1 MKTNCVTA
9 REKLR
14 EKTGMTLTEV
24 LVALAV
30 LSIAI
35 MCFLPLAQSSFKNI
49 YTVGEATKSNYR
61 AVGLIER
68 LIGNNGANG
77 AYEVSTD
84 NVPLQMQVKNI
95 AIQANDGTM
104 QSINGASIVS
114 KPENAAAGFSTFICD
129 SVTAKM
135 VCYPSHIADDFLTKT
150 ITLYAA
156 GFRFSDVSEFQLSY
170 TDSTGTLQT
179 VPGGTYNDSNPY
191 CRIKIDKDNAS
202 IAYLTLVGDN
212 DYIRFENS
220 PLHVKYRVYELDIEI
235 DAPTVIMVGEEAA
248 DGNYYYYVTSGEP
261 DEDGNLDIV
270 RKKMNSVDPL
280 GRISGNI
287 TLSSAINDVE
297 WVAAGEGDN
306 GAGGVNQ
313 YGYYV
318 MCGDNGQIRR
328 FWKNPATGNYGWG
341 GDWTTAHEYYY
352 NGDESSTPTVT
363 DSRMYNTTVDSSYV

>member
-1 MKTNCVTA
+1 MKTNYVTA

-114 KPENAAAGFSTFICD
+114 KPENVEAGFSTFICD
-129 SVTAKM
+129 SVTAKWF
-135 VCYPSHIADDFLTKT
+135 A
-150 ITLYAA
+150 
-156 GFRFSDVSEFQLSY
+156 
-170 TDSTGTLQT
+170 
-179 VPGGTYNDSNPY
+179 
-191 CRIKIDKDNAS
+191 
-202 IAYLTLVGDN
+202 
-212 DYIRFENS
+212 
-220 PLHVKYRVYELDIEI
+220 
-235 DAPTVIMVGEEAA
+235 
-248 DGNYYYYVTSGEP
+248 
-261 DEDGNLDIV
+261 
-270 RKKMNSVDPL
+270 
-280 GRISGNI
+280 
-287 TLSSAINDVE
+287 
-297 WVAAGEGDN
+297 
-306 GAGGVNQ
+306 
-313 YGYYV
+313 
-318 MCGDNGQIRR
+318 IRR
-328 FWKNPATGNYGWG
+328 TFP
-341 GDWTTAHEYYY
+341 TTF
-352 NGDESSTPTVT
+352 
-363 DSRMYNTTVDSSYV
+363 